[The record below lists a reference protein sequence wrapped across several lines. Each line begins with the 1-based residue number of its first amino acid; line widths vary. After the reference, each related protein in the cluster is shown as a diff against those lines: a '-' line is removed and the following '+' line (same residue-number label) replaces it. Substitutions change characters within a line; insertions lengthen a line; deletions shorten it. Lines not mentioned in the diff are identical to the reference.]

1 MTTTATTELAF
12 PLPHTH
18 STTVHVHLTLSKNH
32 ILLHLTTKTP
42 ETASQPAAL
51 GSFVYALPPTGN
63 HKSSLSTA
71 IYVRESTL
79 ETATRIAKIL
89 AKRTGLPAYVG
100 NSMSFASAGMGGGG
114 MEEVEGVKRVV
125 EVVCGEV
132 EVWRRGAG
140 QGGEDVAV
148 DGERGGR

>member
-1 MTTTATTELAF
+1 MTTTTTTELTF
-12 PLPHTH
+12 PLPRTH
-18 STTVHVHLTLSKNH
+18 NTSVHAHLTLSKNH

-42 ETASQPAAL
+42 ETASQPATL

-63 HKSSLSTA
+63 HKNPLSTA

-89 AKRTGLPAYVG
+89 AKRTGLPVYVG

-114 MEEVEGVKRVV
+114 MEEVEGVKGVV

-132 EVWRRGAG
+132 EAWRKGATE
-140 QGGEDVAV
+140 GGED
-148 DGERGGR
+148 GESG